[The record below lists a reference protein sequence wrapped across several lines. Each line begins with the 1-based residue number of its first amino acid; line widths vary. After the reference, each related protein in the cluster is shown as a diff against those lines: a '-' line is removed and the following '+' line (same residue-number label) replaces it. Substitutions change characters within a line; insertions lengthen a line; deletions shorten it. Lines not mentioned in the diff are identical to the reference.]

1 MNSRMEK
8 YNEESF
14 MSRTQKNENLYSSLD
29 MSDLS
34 RIKTNNNISIIS
46 DAQKQIDIEKIKRY
60 IYNEEEKE
68 EQKRI
73 KLDLP
78 DKKEETLEKK
88 DEKDY
93 DILSVLQRAKS
104 TRSIEDYENNRH
116 RKINNSGYEILNKL
130 KIEDKQEDSVK
141 EEELNTEEKTIVNLI
156 HTIAINSNKSKE
168 EDDLFGDLMSGNED
182 TKVLP
187 IISEHE
193 IKPNLTEEL
202 KNISAVEDVEFNKIN
217 KENETNNEENEKET
231 SPKIEKIN
239 PEKNE
244 KTMPGIDKSFF
255 TNSLTFNKDDFE
267 VFEELEKKVNKSS
280 VFTKIAVIII
290 ILLLLATITVV
301 LNYILELGW
310 F

>member
-1 MNSRMEK
+1 MEK

-141 EEELNTEEKTIVNLI
+141 EEELNTEEKTIVDLI

-193 IKPNLTEEL
+193 IKPSLTEEL
-202 KNISAVEDVEFNKIN
+202 KKISAV
-217 KENETNNEENEKET
+217 
-231 SPKIEKIN
+231 
-239 PEKNE
+239 
-244 KTMPGIDKSFF
+244 
-255 TNSLTFNKDDFE
+255 
-267 VFEELEKKVNKSS
+267 
-280 VFTKIAVIII
+280 
-290 ILLLLATITVV
+290 
-301 LNYILELGW
+301 
-310 F
+310 